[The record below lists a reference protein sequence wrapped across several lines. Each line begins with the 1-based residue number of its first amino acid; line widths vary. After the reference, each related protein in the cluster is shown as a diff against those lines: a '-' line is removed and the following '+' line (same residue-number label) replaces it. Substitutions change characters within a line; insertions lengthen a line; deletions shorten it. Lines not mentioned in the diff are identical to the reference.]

1 MKKYV
6 SMFWSLVFLAL
17 IGVGIAALFHVRA
30 HTLIPAAVILASLYW
45 LLVIT
50 TVPWNLYF
58 RAREVRAA
66 IGDSREREIPVAE
79 GREGEVRRLEGR
91 LLRLAVAG
99 HVASALV
106 TAGVAWLTGHVAGYY
121 VAGFYLLSTVVRPM
135 VAYFGY
141 LRARIGSLL
150 KEVAFPRD
158 DVAAL
163 KERVL
168 ELEAGLQAHRDGTED
183 ALRRAF
189 GEVDAVRTDLRLEA
203 GRVREDVRLAREA
216 WSGDHAGLVG
226 RCDDVQQR
234 VSALARHFADTVDGL
249 SDQQEL
255 VGGLR
260 AFLRLVK
267 AEAV

>member
-6 SMFWSLVFLAL
+6 SLFWSLVFLAL
-17 IGVGIAALFHVRA
+17 IGFGVASLLHVEARKLVPAGI
-30 HTLIPAAVILASLYW
+30 TLVSLYW

-58 RAREVRAA
+58 RARQVRAA
-66 IGDSREREIPVAE
+66 IGDSRSRGIPVAE
-79 GREGEVRRLEGR
+79 SRETEVRRLERR

-106 TAGVAWLTGHVAGYY
+106 TAGVTWLTGHVLGYY
-121 VAGFYLLSTVVRPM
+121 VAGFYLLSTVIRPL

-141 LRARIGSLL
+141 LRGRIASLL
-150 KEVAFPRD
+150 KEVTFPRD

-163 KERVL
+163 RQLVQ
-168 ELEAGLQAHRDGTED
+168 ELGAGLKAHREGTED
-183 ALRRAF
+183 ALQRAF
-189 GEVDAVRTDLRLEA
+189 GEVDAVRTDLRLES

-216 WSGDHAGLVG
+216 WTADHAVLLG
-226 RCDDVQQR
+226 RCDDAQQR
-234 VSALARHFADTVDGL
+234 VVSLTRHFDEAMDGL

-255 VGGLR
+255 VSGLR
-260 AFLRLVK
+260 AFLRLVR
-267 AEAV
+267 AEAG